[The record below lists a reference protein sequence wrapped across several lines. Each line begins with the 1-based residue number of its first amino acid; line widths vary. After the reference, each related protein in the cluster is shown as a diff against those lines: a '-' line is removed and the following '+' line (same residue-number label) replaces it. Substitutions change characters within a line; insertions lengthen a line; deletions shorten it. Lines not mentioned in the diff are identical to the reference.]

1 MGNAVVLG
9 ASMGGLLSAR
19 VLADFYDTVTIVER
33 DVLPDNSFPPAHRR
47 GVPQGRHI
55 HALLGCGLQVL
66 GEFFP
71 GFGDELLAAG
81 TPVFDYSDLSQVY
94 FSAGGHVL
102 VRAGRFTNTAPLFFP
117 SRPLVESLV
126 RQRVHAMDN
135 VTLLEG
141 HGVVDLTS
149 SPAGDRVTGARVRA
163 HKSDR
168 GDADQVLT
176 ADLVVDATGR
186 GSRTP
191 VFLETLGYP
200 RPTEDH
206 LDVGLVYSSQLLRIP
221 PGMLDELAV
230 LVGPVAGRPTGMGL
244 FAYEKDTWMF
254 TVFGMVGREAPGEP
268 AEMLAFADGLAPA
281 HVLAAIAAAAPLSDV
296 CRFRYPQSRW
306 RRYDKLRSFP
316 AGLLVLGDAVCSFNP
331 IAGQGMTVAAL
342 QAKSLRRCLRGGVKD
357 LAQRYFRAAAKP
369 VGVAWKFAVN
379 ADLNLPEVVGP
390 RPLSTRLTN
399 RYVEWVQRAAESD
412 VVVAEQLMKV
422 VGFLDPASRL
432 LRPRFVSRV
441 VTANLVPL
449 RGVQEFARVR
459 AAAVGFAEPGQH
471 PGQLGHPVVAGQS
484 PHPAGTLGSGAVH
497 R

>member
-1 MGNAVVLG
+1 MGHAVVLG
-9 ASMGGLLSAR
+9 ASMGGLLAAR
-19 VLADFYDTVTIVER
+19 VLADFYDTVTVVER
-33 DVLPDNSFPPAHRR
+33 DMLPDNVFPADHRR

-55 HALLGCGLQVL
+55 HALLGRGLQVL

-71 GFGDELLAAG
+71 GFRDELLAAG
-81 TPVFDYSDLSQVY
+81 TPVFDYSDLSKVH

-126 RQRVHAMDN
+126 RQRVRAMAN

-141 HGVVDLTS
+141 HDVVDLTS
-149 SPAGDRVTGARVRA
+149 SPTGDRVTGARVRSRR
-163 HKSDR
+163 SDSE
-168 GDADQVLT
+168 QVLT

-191 VFLETLGYP
+191 LFLETLGYP
-200 RPTEDH
+200 RPSEDH

-230 LVGPVAGRPTGMGL
+230 LVGPVPGRPTGMGL
-244 FAYEKDTWMF
+244 FAYENDTSMF
-254 TVFGMVGREAPGEP
+254 TVFGMVGREAPDNP
-268 AEMLAFADGLAPA
+268 AEMLAFADGLVPA
-281 HVLAAIAAAAPLSDV
+281 HVLAAIAAAAPLSEV

-316 AGLLVLGDAVCSFNP
+316 AGLLVLGDAMCSFNP

-342 QAKSLRRCLRGGVKD
+342 QAKTLRHCLRGGGND

-399 RYVEWVQRAAESD
+399 RYVAWAQRAAESD

-422 VGFLDPASRL
+422 VGFLDPAGRL
-432 LRPRFVSRV
+432 LRPRFVARV

-449 RGVQEFARVR
+449 RGVEQFTGMR
-459 AAAVGFAEPGQH
+459 APTVGLAEAGQH
-471 PGQLGHPVVAGQS
+471 PGQLGHPVVTGQS
-484 PHPAGTLGSGAVH
+484 PHPAGPVLPGAVH

>member
-1 MGNAVVLG
+1 MAHAVVLG
-9 ASMGGLLSAR
+9 ASMGGLLAAR
-19 VLADFYDTVTIVER
+19 VLADFYDTVTVVER
-33 DVLPDNSFPPAHRR
+33 DMLPDNCFPTSHRR

-55 HALLGCGLQVL
+55 HALLGRGLQVL

-71 GFGDELLAAG
+71 GFRDELLAAG
-81 TPVFDYSDLSQVY
+81 TPVFDYSDLSKVY

-102 VRAGRFTNTAPLFFP
+102 VRSGRFNDTAPLFFP

-126 RQRVHAMDN
+126 RQRVRAMTN

-141 HGVVDLTS
+141 HDIVDLTS

-163 HKSDR
+163 HGSDCDR
-168 GDADQVLT
+168 ELT

-191 VFLETLGYP
+191 VWLESLGYP
-200 RPTEDH
+200 RPSEDH
-206 LDVGLVYSSQLLRIP
+206 LDVNLAYSSQLLRIP
-221 PGMLDELAV
+221 AGMLDELAV
-230 LVGPVAGRPTGMGL
+230 LVGPVRGRPTGMGL

-254 TVFGMVGREAPGEP
+254 TVFGMVGREAPADRAG
-268 AEMLAFADGLAPA
+268 MLAFAEGLVPA
-281 HVLAAIAAAAPLSDV
+281 HVLAAIAAATPLGDV

-306 RRYDKLRSFP
+306 RRYDKLRSLP

-342 QAKSLRRCLRGGVKD
+342 QANSLRRCLRDGETD
-357 LAQRYFRAAAKP
+357 LAQRYFQAAAKP

-379 ADLNLPEVVGP
+379 ADLNLPEVAGP

-399 RYVEWVQRAAESD
+399 RYVAWAQRAAESD
-412 VVVAEQLMKV
+412 VVVAEQVMKV
-422 VGFLDPASRL
+422 VGFLDPAGRL
-432 LRPRFVSRV
+432 LRPRFVARV
-441 VTANLVPL
+441 VAANLVSL
-449 RGVQEFARVR
+449 RGLKQFTGMRSPT
-459 AAAVGFAEPGQH
+459 VGLAEAGQH

-484 PHPAGTLGSGAVH
+484 AHPAGTVLPAAVH